1 MFGGVSAI
9 LLVLVI
15 VFALL
20 WDGARGD
27 QGDTDAVRRVA
38 GTFTDRFLTL
48 DSKDLEPNK
57 RGVLALS
64 TGAFKRTYEEGLE
77 TQVLQAILALG
88 DTTTEATIT
97 EIYLGEVDERTAHV
111 IVQAETTAYTIDESG
126 AARPPLTQEIYI
138 ELDLLKQDGA
148 WLVDHVAHLNFG
160 GPRSSS
166 DVPSE
171 PAPSPTTAP
180 A

>member
-1 MFGGVSAI
+1 MV
-9 LLVLVI
+9 
-15 VFALL
+15 VFAVL

-27 QGDTDAVRRVA
+27 QGDADSVRRVA

-97 EIYLGEVDERTAHV
+97 EIYLGEVDARTAHV
-111 IVQAETTAYTIDESG
+111 IVQAETTAFTIDEEG
-126 AARPPLTQEIYI
+126 TARPPLTQEIYI

-160 GPRSSS
+160 GPRSTS
-166 DVPSE
+166 DTPLE
-171 PAPSPTTAP
+171 PEPTPTTGP